1 MPLEIGDDMADDII
15 ESIFL
20 SVKKALNITPEDDA
34 FDTDILI
41 HLNSVLSKLNQLGVG
56 PEIPLQIN
64 DDSTTWDELYS
75 DPKYSFIRSYIYLS
89 VRLLFDPPST
99 TTMYEAFQRKI
110 EELEWR
116 LYVLGDE
123 ENADG

>member
-1 MPLEIGDDMADDII
+1 MPVEIGDDMADDII

-20 SVKKALNITPEDDA
+20 SVKKALNIMPEDDA

-56 PEIPLQIN
+56 PEVPLQIN

-123 ENADG
+123 ENIDG

>member
-1 MPLEIGDDMADDII
+1 MSDQTSSENYD
-15 ESIFL
+15 SIFE
-20 SVKKALNITPEDDA
+20 SVKKALNVLPEDRA
-34 FDTDILI
+34 FDTDIMI
-41 HLNSVLSKLNQLGVG
+41 HLNSVLAKLNQLGVG
-56 PEIPLQIN
+56 PEPPLQVEGY
-64 DDSTTWDELYS
+64 DETWDQLYS
-75 DPKYSFIRSYIYLS
+75 DPKYGFIRSYIYLS

-123 ENADG
+123 EKIDG

>member
-1 MPLEIGDDMADDII
+1 MDTNEMQETN

-20 SVKKALNITPEDDA
+20 SVKKALNILPEDGA

-41 HLNSVLSKLNQLGVG
+41 HLNSVLSKINQIGVG
-56 PEIPLQIN
+56 PEPPLQVTGS
-64 DDSTTWDELYS
+64 DETWNELFD
-75 DPKYSFIRSYIYLS
+75 DPKYAFVKSYIYLS

-123 ENADG
+123 ETINERE